1 MRDIDGLAADDSRA
15 VHHGAHPHHSNRRR
29 WRGTATRAAACLLAV
44 VGAAAATPHE
54 PPAVPPETAA
64 LIDALGQKD
73 ENAAIEAAKALSSMG
88 PAIVPTLVDTLRN
101 RRGCQMQWVASA
113 VLRRIDAAH
122 PLVDATLLAITK
134 GECDGDWSPN
144 VIVFRRQAAFALVS
158 DPEWTPTIAQML
170 TGPDD
175 FVRRSAAFA
184 FDDVTERLEGRPP
197 ELQPTPAILAAVAAA
212 LPPLRDAALHDN
224 DDIVRCVSYE
234 SLGQASRSKH
244 KALREPAR
252 KLMKGQRF
260 RCK

>member
-1 MRDIDGLAADDSRA
+1 MGAQDDRGSLASEIEDGGANHASQRTRRVHSLGSETGRDGK
-15 VHHGAHPHHSNRRR
+15 
-29 WRGTATRAAACLLAV
+29 T
-44 VGAAAATPHE
+44 E
-54 PPAVPPETAA
+54 
-64 LIDALGQKD
+64 
-73 ENAAIEAAKALSSMG
+73 
-88 PAIVPTLVDTLRN
+88 
-101 RRGCQMQWVASA
+101 
-113 VLRRIDAAH
+113 
-122 PLVDATLLAITK
+122 
-134 GECDGDWSPN
+134 
-144 VIVFRRQAAFALVS
+144 
-158 DPEWTPTIAQML
+158 
-170 TGPDD
+170 PDD

-252 KLMKGQRF
+252 KLMKGQRS